1 LDARVILEKIW
12 QVKEK
17 KRRYGGKRR
26 SASAKS
32 EAAPAQ
38 AAPRTGSAKAVLSG
52 TGKERALLRGLK
64 DPQSSL
70 SIPGAAPGGGAFFEP
85 LSIAPRPPPVPVTEA
100 LTVREQV
107 APRVSAVAP
116 FVEEEM
122 LRTELGLL
130 ATSKAELQKQVAV
143 MQQALSLAEA
153 MNVELEK
160 KVAKS
165 QLAHRPAVGARSEN
179 ADERRREHSL

>member
-1 LDARVILEKIW
+1 LDARVILENIW

-38 AAPRTGSAKAVLSG
+38 AASRTGSAKAVLSG

-85 LSIAPRPPPVPVTEA
+85 LSIAPRPPPVPLTEA
-100 LTVREQV
+100 LREQV

-130 ATSKAELQKQVAV
+130 ATSKAELQKQVAA

-160 KVAKS
+160 RVAKL

-179 ADERRREHSL
+179 AAERRREHAL